1 MAILDKVLNARK
13 EDWFSHTLN
22 NNTLHIN
29 YSFNGS
35 QKILGKKVNGFYL
48 IDALILKGCTV
59 YCATDTTVQS

>member
-35 QKILGKKVNGFYL
+35 QKIQGKKVNGFYL